1 MITYKLGTE
10 VDKKD
15 IHKAFHMGFIDYIMK
30 VDIPE
35 QVFFKRFFGPEGNA
49 FDLSVVAYD
58 GNEPVGLLLGGIKP
72 FDGGALT
79 MRCGG
84 LCVVPEFRG
93 KGISQT
99 LMNMHREMAVSRGCK
114 QIMLEV
120 IGGND
125 RAIQFYKKIG
135 YHVIYQLDYYSI
147 QGKELKAGKLTN
159 ALVVDIEL
167 DQMDSVKEWISDT
180 HVNWQNDFEYISRLD
195 GIVKYGIFENEKLI
209 SFLIADRK
217 GKVYLLWTQQDM
229 RFKGYASYLLNHFQ
243 KTLEIEKIMMS
254 FPNSATL
261 TGFAKKVGFVKDELY
276 QYEMYGC
283 LLFHKRL
290 K

>member
-10 VDKKD
+10 VEKLD
-15 IHKAFHMGFIDYIMK
+15 IHKAFHKGFIDYIMK

-35 QVFFKRFFGPEGNA
+35 QAFFKRFFGPEGN
-49 FDLSVVAYD
+49 DLELSVVAYD

-99 LMNMHREMAVSRGCK
+99 LMNMHKEMAASRGCK

-135 YHVIYQLDYYSI
+135 YQVIYELNYYSFI
-147 QGKELKAGKLTN
+147 GKELKTGKFPN
-159 ALVVDIEL
+159 ASVVDIEV
-167 DQMDSVKEWISDT
+167 DQLNSVKDWISDT
-180 HVNWQNDFEYISRLD
+180 HMNWQNDFDYISGLD
-195 GIVKYGIFENEKLI
+195 GIVKYGIFENDKLI

-217 GKVYLLWTQQDM
+217 GRVYLLWTHQNM

-243 KTLEIEKIMMS
+243 KTLEIEKITMS
-254 FPNSATL
+254 FPNSAAL
-261 TGFAKKVGFVKDELY
+261 TGFVKSVGFVKDELY
-276 QYEMYGC
+276 QYEMYG
-283 LLFHKRL
+283 LI
-290 K
+290 